1 MRSKWLGV
9 LTVLLVAYSAQAVTV
24 NYIGSG
30 SGNNFSVTGNWFG
43 ASYPA
48 ASGDTFY
55 IGVTNNT
62 EVNRAK
68 INITNTFSQAR
79 IHSQTGYGQGMSYAE
94 VLSGTTLKASTTY
107 IGNNANAAFD
117 GSLILRSGAG
127 MDTLAPNSGAM
138 FVGGNTSGMIGELF
152 VEAGAALFRQNHI
165 ELGTYGRMQFIF
177 GSNSVST
184 LSTVGT
190 NVVDNTLNGL
200 LQVDLA
206 ALTAT
211 TGTYT
216 LIDSTNSNRL
226 INGSLYTWLNGVGGS
241 FTNTGSYSN
250 SNFQVLNGG
259 TKQWSIALADGGKDL
274 ALTVIPEPTTI
285 SLFVVAGIGAFA
297 LRRIA
302 TR

>member
-1 MRSKWLGV
+1 MKAKWIIIGMALAAAAGV
-9 LTVLLVAYSAQAVTV
+9 QAATV

-48 ASGDTFY
+48 AANDTFY

-62 EVNRAK
+62 AVNRAK

-79 IHSQTGYGQGMSYAE
+79 IHSQTGYGVGMSYAE

-127 MDTLAPNSGAM
+127 MDTMAPNSGAM
-138 FVGGNTSGMIGELF
+138 FVGGESAGMVGELF
-152 VEAGAALFRQNHI
+152 VEAGAALFRQNNI
-165 ELGTYGRMQFIF
+165 QLGAYGRMQFIF
-177 GSNSVST
+177 GTNSVST

-206 ALTAT
+206 ALTAK

-226 INGSLYTWLNGVGGS
+226 IKGSLYTWLNGVGGS
-241 FTNTGSYSN
+241 YTNTGSYSN

-274 ALTVIPEPTTI
+274 TLSVIPEPTTI
-285 SLFVVAGIGAFA
+285 SLFVVAGIGAFVM
-297 LRRIA
+297 RRIA
-302 TR
+302 R